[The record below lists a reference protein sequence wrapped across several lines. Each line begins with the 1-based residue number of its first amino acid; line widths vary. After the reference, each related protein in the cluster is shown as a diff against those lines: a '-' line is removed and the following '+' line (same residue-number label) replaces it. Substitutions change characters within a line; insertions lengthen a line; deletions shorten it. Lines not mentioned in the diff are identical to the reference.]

1 LDAVTW
7 YYAEARL
14 ERCHLQSEQSVLL
27 ARSALDE
34 FSGECLTMETERENC
49 LRYAAECLRMA
60 ERCHERDRADLLQLA
75 EIWRQLADE
84 EVEELHQ
91 LQ

>member
-1 LDAVTW
+1 M
-7 YYAEARL
+7 
-14 ERCHLQSEQSVLL
+14 
-27 ARSALDE
+27 
-34 FSGECLTMETERENC
+34 METERENC
-49 LRYAAECLRMA
+49 LRHAAECLRMA

-84 EVEELHQ
+84 EIEEHHQ